1 MIMEWLSL
9 HNVKKDHHQL
19 DNPRLV
25 SNPIQKLISVNSR
38 GQVSFRQEM
47 AHKDSV
53 EQGKELTQEQKTNRL
68 KLQEVNFLHKLTRF
82 ARIYVSLDRVN
93 KSVPKDVY
101 YPLKIRLKPL
111 LEPSSRNKS
120 CKKELMCLILLI
132 LQR

>member
-1 MIMEWLSL
+1 
-9 HNVKKDHHQL
+9 
-19 DNPRLV
+19 
-25 SNPIQKLISVNSR
+25 
-38 GQVSFRQEM
+38 M

-111 LEPSSRNKS
+111 LEPSSRN
-120 CKKELMCLILLI
+120 
-132 LQR
+132 